1 MFCAKIGEANARKMT
16 AVCNS
21 LQLFVRRRLFVS
33 LTTIMTFDGFCIG
46 VTFSFLVV
54 PFLRVCL
61 PDLAL
66 TAHSTDERL
75 VYVKIWYLSVGVN
88 VE

>member
-1 MFCAKIGEANARKMT
+1 MFCEKIGDADALKVT
-16 AVCNS
+16 AVCNP

-33 LTTIMTFDGFCIG
+33 LTTIMTFDGFCIC
-46 VTFSFLVV
+46 VTFCFLVV

-75 VYVKIWYLSVGVN
+75 VYVEIWYLSVGVN